1 MNENDLPASDVD
13 NLYVQK
19 GFMGYTG
26 RCGICGYK
34 TISIQR
40 AFHAWYM
47 IRQHKCSNLEV

>member
-1 MNENDLPASDVD
+1 MNEGDLPASDVD